1 MQSLHLVGT
10 CSHVLSPLHST
21 VLQVVTEYED
31 GEIDTVLEVTERMHA
46 HLTCAV
52 VSNDPIFTNHV
63 LANTVN
69 GTTYAGLR
77 ARCTGGLV
85 GENSFRHQGRVS
97 EGNAGTR
104 DCQPYM
110 CTL

>member
-1 MQSLHLVGT
+1 M
-10 CSHVLSPLHST
+10 
-21 VLQVVTEYED
+21 VTEYEE

-85 GENSFRHQGRVS
+85 ERNLFNDTGAWMELLV
-97 EGNAGTR
+97 
-104 DCQPYM
+104 
-110 CTL
+110 

>member
-1 MQSLHLVGT
+1 
-10 CSHVLSPLHST
+10 
-21 VLQVVTEYED
+21 
-31 GEIDTVLEVTERMHA
+31 MHA

-85 GENSFRHQGRVS
+85 SDNRDTFQMAVLDRDLPASLYTLQHGNQPEQGDR
-97 EGNAGTR
+97 
-104 DCQPYM
+104 C
-110 CTL
+110 

>member
-1 MQSLHLVGT
+1 M
-10 CSHVLSPLHST
+10 
-21 VLQVVTEYED
+21 VTEYEE

-46 HLTCAV
+46 HVTCAV

-85 GENSFRHQGRVS
+85 ERNLFNDTGAWMELLV
-97 EGNAGTR
+97 
-104 DCQPYM
+104 
-110 CTL
+110 

>member
-1 MQSLHLVGT
+1 MQSLCILAP
-10 CSHVLSPLHST
+10 CSQNVLSSWHLT

-85 GENSFRHQGRVS
+85 ERNLSDRSASQMEVLVQEN
-97 EGNAGTR
+97 
-104 DCQPYM
+104 C
-110 CTL
+110 